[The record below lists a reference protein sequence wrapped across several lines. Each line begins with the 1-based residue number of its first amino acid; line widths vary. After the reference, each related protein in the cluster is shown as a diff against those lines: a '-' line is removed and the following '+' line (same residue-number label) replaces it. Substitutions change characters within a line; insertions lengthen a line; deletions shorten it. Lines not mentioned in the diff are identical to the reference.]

1 MNSPRQVS
9 CPVTFDPYM
18 FSPMST
24 AQQNHR
30 TTTSS
35 LRALTEAIE
44 AYVAREQLSRCG
56 FGKAALNDAS
66 FLGRLGRGP
75 NVRLGTADKVLACM
89 NLDEI
94 GPRFL
99 RRVDA
104 FLKVT
109 GIKAHVLGRG
119 ALNDPSFVLGLGK
132 GRSPTLGTV
141 DKVSDWMAA
150 NASPAELE
158 AVRAAVEEGSP
169 AVPLT
174 AVIHEEN
181 WEMNENTGFMKTA
194 QVAAYLGLSQRTL
207 ESYRSRGGGPP
218 FYVLGSVVRYLLS
231 DVVKWASTRRRNS
244 TSDDGLGSPVPEDE
258 DEENDGAED
267 EDDDRPER
275 PGRSK
280 R

>member
-1 MNSPRQVS
+1 
-9 CPVTFDPYM
+9 
-18 FSPMST
+18 MST
-24 AQQNHR
+24 AQQSHR

-44 AYVAREQLSRCG
+44 AHIAREQLSRSG

-66 FLGRLGRGP
+66 FLGRLGRGSD
-75 NVRLGTADKVLACM
+75 VRLGTADKVLACM
-89 NLDEI
+89 NLEVI

-99 RRVDA
+99 RRVEA

-109 GIKAHVLGRG
+109 GIRPHVLGKD
-119 ALNDPSFVLGLGK
+119 ALGDPSFVLRLGK

-158 AVRAAVEEGSP
+158 AVRAAVEDGIP
-169 AVPLT
+169 AVPVD
-174 AVIHEEN
+174 AAAHEEN

-194 QVAAYLGLSQRTL
+194 QVAAYLGLSPRTL

-231 DVVKWASTRRRNS
+231 DVLKWASTRRRNS
-244 TSDDGLGSPVPEDE
+244 TSDDGLGNPVPKDE

-267 EDDDRPER
+267 EDDDRPGR
-275 PGRSK
+275 PGRS
-280 R
+280 RR